1 MSASTASAVALL
13 LCMSVR
19 SADACTGSKA
29 VRHLFNRTENIT
41 GKFDTMSAIN
51 KFEAMITAEP
61 KQRVG
66 EQVGDYRLIRWLGR
80 GTFAD
85 VYLGEHIYLKTQSAI
100 KVLHLHLPKK
110 VLKDFLNEACT
121 VAGLD
126 HPNIVRVLD
135 YGVEN
140 RIPFLA
146 MAYAPNGSLRQR
158 FPEGTRVSLEQIVP
172 LVQQIASAL
181 DYAHQQRLI
190 HRDVKPENMLLGPQ
204 NQVLLSDFGFVL
216 VAQDTRS
223 QAANAMVG
231 TALYMAPEMVEG
243 KVHFASDQYALGI
256 VTYQWL
262 CGEYPFTGSYIQI
275 GTQHLLVPPP
285 SLCEKVPGLPP
296 DVERVVFKALA
307 KDRAQRYENVTAF
320 ANALQD
326 VCKDPASISA
336 TNLVPQLPSSSSKL
350 SLQPA
355 ETSFL
360 PIETLPEFAET
371 LLEPDETSSEPAEA
385 LTLPEAIKPT
395 QPSRPPGD
403 IWRTVLVVVA
413 IVSVI
418 AASVRLWYNITSSPA
433 SMQPSA
439 QAVTIPVVQPAVD
452 VTSIPT
458 AQLPTSTPTPT
469 PRSTPTSTVTPST
482 SYEAE
487 APNNTNNG
495 TKVFNCNLCSGG
507 LRVGWIS
514 YSIFLQFNNVNVN
527 HDGNYTLTI
536 YYLNSIPNRVT
547 SAFVSVNGGPNVE
560 IPGIQV
566 LTVNCCDNIPPQVTQ
581 MTVHLQRG
589 NNTIK
594 LSSPA
599 DYAPDIDRIV
609 VG

>member
-1 MSASTASAVALL
+1 M
-13 LCMSVR
+13 
-19 SADACTGSKA
+19 
-29 VRHLFNRTENIT
+29 TE
-41 GKFDTMSAIN
+41 IN
-51 KFEAMITAEP
+51 KFEGMIYSEP
-61 KQRVG
+61 KNCVG
-66 EQVGDYRLIRWLGR
+66 EQLGSYRLTRWLGR

-100 KVLHLHLPKK
+100 KILHVHLPKK
-110 VLKDFLNEACT
+110 VLKDFLNEACII
-121 VAGLD
+121 ARLD
-126 HPNIVRVLD
+126 HPNIVRILD

-140 RIPFLA
+140 ETPFLV

-172 LVQQIASAL
+172 LVQQVASAL

-275 GTQHLLVPPP
+275 GTQHMLVPPL
-285 SLCEKVPGLPP
+285 SLCKKVPGLPP
-296 DVERVVFKALA
+296 AVERVVFKALA

-320 ANALQD
+320 ANAFED
-326 VCKDPASISA
+326 ACKDAISISA
-336 TNLVPQLPSSSSKL
+336 AILASQLSSSSSKP

-360 PIETLPEFAET
+360 PIETLPELAET
-371 LLEPDETSSEPAEA
+371 LLESDEASPELAEV
-385 LTLPEAIKPT
+385 LTLPEAIKPP
-395 QPSRPPGD
+395 QPSRPPVD
-403 IWRTVLVVVA
+403 IWRTVLLVVA

-418 AASVRLWYNITSSPA
+418 AASARLWYNITSSRA
-433 SMQPSA
+433 SMQPPA
-439 QAVTIPVVQPAVD
+439 QAVTRPVVQPTVD

-458 AQLPTSTPTPT
+458 AQLPTSTPT
-469 PRSTPTSTVTPST
+469 STATPST

-507 LRVGWIS
+507 LRVGWIGQT
-514 YSIFLQFNNVNVN
+514 IFLQFNNVNVN
-527 HDGNYTLTI
+527 YDGNYTLTI
-536 YYLNSIPNRVT
+536 YYLNAVPN
-547 SAFVSVNGGPNVE
+547 
-560 IPGIQV
+560 
-566 LTVNCCDNIPPQVTQ
+566 
-581 MTVHLQRG
+581 
-589 NNTIK
+589 
-594 LSSPA
+594 
-599 DYAPDIDRIV
+599 
-609 VG
+609 